1 MKPARRAFTL
11 IELLVVI
18 GILAVVAAILL
29 PSLSAARKRAIR
41 SSISGNG
48 SAREMA
54 ASPEAARASQAAG
67 AMVAGAVGMVA
78 FCIVAMLLER
88 RTGAVAGSAL
98 AWLAWLGAAG
108 ASSWVLMR

>member
-1 MKPARRAFTL
+1 VK
-11 IELLVVI
+11 ELALLGLKALAGGALVVSFAALSDVLKPKALAGLFAAAPSVALASL
-18 GILAVVAAILL
+18 GIASLAV
-29 PSLSAARKRAIR
+29 
-41 SSISGNG
+41 GT
-48 SAREMA
+48 
-54 ASPEAARASQAAG
+54 ARASQAAG